1 MTAKNAKTI
10 RGARRASASPIQGQ
24 MALLAEDGTT
34 GQPGGS
40 SAAGQGRSAGRT
52 ARNATA
58 AVKEAETSN
67 KALSGASMSGGDARG
82 KDAPGLGAS
91 GKDASGSGAA
101 AVDRSPLF
109 IEAFLTWMAVQKGAS
124 EATQKAYAVDLGQ
137 LAEFLRN
144 QGVSLAQP
152 QTVTRRH
159 IQSFLSWLFRK
170 GDAKSSMSRKLA
182 AARSFFRFQQRG
194 GRVTENVAA
203 QVRNPRQEK
212 RHPRALNVD
221 ETFALLDSSKGP
233 AGGSGPVSGS
243 AEQERILCRDLALAE
258 LLYGSGLRI
267 SEALGLNVDDVQLAS
282 RVLRVMGKGSKERLS
297 PLSDTSHQ
305 SLKRWLEERPLLALP
320 EEPALFVGT
329 RGGRLNRR
337 EAARIVERLC
347 QRAGLTFTVSPHSL
361 RHSFATHLLEAG
373 ADMRSVQEL
382 LGHERLT
389 TTQRYTQV
397 SLESLMQTYD
407 QAHPRALKK

>member
-1 MTAKNAKTI
+1 MTAKNTKTI
-10 RGARRASASPIQGQ
+10 KGARRANAVPVQGQ
-24 MALLAEDGTT
+24 MALLAEDADS

-52 ARNATA
+52 AGQTAHNATT
-58 AVKEAETSN
+58 AVKKAETSG
-67 KALSGASMSGGDARG
+67 KVLSGEDM
-82 KDAPGLGAS
+82 PGLDAS
-91 GKDASGSGAA
+91 GKDASGKDASRAGAPV
-101 AVDRSPLF
+101 VDRSPLL

-267 SEALGLNVDDVQLAS
+267 SEALGLDVDDVQLAS
-282 RVLRVMGKGSKERLS
+282 RVLRIMGKGSKERLS

-407 QAHPRALKK
+407 QAHPKALKK